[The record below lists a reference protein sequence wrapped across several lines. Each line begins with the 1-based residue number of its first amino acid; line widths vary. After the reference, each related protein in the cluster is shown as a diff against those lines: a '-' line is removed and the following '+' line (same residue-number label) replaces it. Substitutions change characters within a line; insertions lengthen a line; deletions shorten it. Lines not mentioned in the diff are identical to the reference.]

1 MKTAILALSLAST
14 LASAE
19 CTKEQSDVI
28 AKITEAVKT
37 QSASICMDDTYF
49 YKDAI
54 TFPIIIAV
62 RKDLQTWICKLGAEW
77 IECFPMDAEEI
88 KKKYNEIVEKKSV

>member
-1 MKTAILALSLAST
+1 MKTSILALSLAST

-19 CTKEQSDVI
+19 CTKEQSEVV
-28 AKITEAVKT
+28 AKITEAVKI
-37 QSASICMDDTYF
+37 QSASICMDETYF

-54 TFPIIIAV
+54 TFPIVIAV
-62 RKDLQTWICKLGAEW
+62 RKDLQTWVCKLSEQW

-88 KKKYNEIVEKKSV
+88 KKRYNKILKKKSL

>member
-19 CTKEQSDVI
+19 CTKEQSEVV
-28 AKITEAVKT
+28 AKITEAVKI
-37 QSASICMDDTYF
+37 QSASICRDDTYF

-62 RKDLQTWICKLGAEW
+62 RKDLQT
-77 IECFPMDAEEI
+77 
-88 KKKYNEIVEKKSV
+88 